1 MNVADSKF
9 KGILFLA
16 ASILLSACA
25 QLLMKAGM
33 LEMQA
38 QDLIALW
45 QADSLQLQALL
56 PTIVWVV
63 SGLAC
68 YAISM
73 LFWMAALARY
83 ELSLAYPML
92 GLSYVLVYVAA
103 VYWPRLNESV
113 NSMKSMGILLIVL
126 GVVLVTRT
134 ARKAA

>member
-1 MNVADSKF
+1 MNVADSRF

-16 ASILLSACA
+16 ASVLLSACA

-33 LEMQA
+33 LDMQA
-38 QDLIALW
+38 QDLVALW
-45 QADSLQLQALL
+45 QADSLQFQVLL
-56 PTIVWVV
+56 PTAVWVV

-103 VYWPRLNESV
+103 VYWPRLNESFNLV
-113 NSMKSMGILLIVL
+113 KSMGILLIVL
-126 GVVLVTRT
+126 GVVLVTRS
-134 ARKAA
+134 ARKAK